1 MGNVIPFPTRP
12 SVEREM
18 AARLLELVILGKRD
32 SEEFRNLSVEICR
45 RKSNMDAKRPLRQG

>member
-1 MGNVIPFPTRP
+1 MGIVIPFPTRP

-32 SEEFRNLSVEICR
+32 SEEFRDLSVEICR
-45 RKSNMDAKRPLRQG
+45 RKSNLDAKRPMRQG